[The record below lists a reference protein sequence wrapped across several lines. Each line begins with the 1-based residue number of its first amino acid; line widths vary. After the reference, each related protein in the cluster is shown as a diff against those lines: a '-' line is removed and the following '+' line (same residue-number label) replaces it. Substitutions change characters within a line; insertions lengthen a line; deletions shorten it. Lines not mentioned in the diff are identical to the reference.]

1 MPVINARFAMRKLR
15 HFWFGTSHPKLG
27 PMLAP
32 GPCHFDEE
40 TGKFEHFYA
49 GLESS
54 SEEPCFV
61 PRRGGSVEGDGWL
74 LSIVGRRSESR
85 SDLVILDARASS
97 RGPVAV
103 VKFPCRV
110 HEGFHGIFVPEAA
123 L

>member
-54 SEEPCFV
+54 SEEPCLV
-61 PRRGGSVEGDGWL
+61 PCRGGSVEGDGWL

-85 SDLVILDARASS
+85 SDLVT
-97 RGPVAV
+97 V
-103 VKFPCRV
+103 VTFPCRV
-110 HEGFHGIFVPEAA
+110 QEGFHGIFVPEAA